1 MKKQLLL
8 AGALFSILQAQAQTP
23 FLRNHSTPK
32 KGAELLKSLLH
43 VQHSNNTGQKPT
55 GTQQRVIAQSVSS
68 VFAEEVD
75 STTFK
80 YTGTRGSK
88 YDFNN
93 LDYLYNTYFNN
104 LYDPIFRFHGSPN
117 PKSVLADS
125 IKTFTGDTLTNV
137 ANAYYRTDNKID
149 SSINNYYN
157 GTGTFIPDKTLNV
170 FNTQGFLTKSYSLQQ
185 NTPGDWD
192 TFLIK
197 GYHYNSTFTRV
208 ESDSTWVGTAPLPTL
223 VEVNTYHYSN
233 NKLDS
238 ILTWDVGGTPEVYNK
253 FLFTYNAGGKLST
266 LKNYDYDTG
275 APLLSYT
282 DSLGY
287 TSGVDYVTFFQEDY
301 YEDGVFTD
309 GFREVKFPGTSG
321 LPDSIQAFERPDIA
335 TPYQYTASLLPTY
348 NSYNNPTAFYVKSL
362 LTGTDTM
369 AKVSFYYETYEDG
382 ISGIDP
388 VANNKDFNVYP
399 NPFSN
404 NINIDWKGKQQS
416 NVTIRLTNIVGQ
428 EVYKTS
434 MKLTTGKNA
443 ISIPSLNSGNYI
455 LLIQDAD
462 GKSWS
467 SKMVKK

>member
-1 MKKQLLL
+1 
-8 AGALFSILQAQAQTP
+8 
-23 FLRNHSTPK
+23 
-32 KGAELLKSLLH
+32 
-43 VQHSNNTGQKPT
+43 
-55 GTQQRVIAQSVSS
+55 
-68 VFAEEVD
+68 
-75 STTFK
+75 
-80 YTGTRGSK
+80 
-88 YDFNN
+88 
-93 LDYLYNTYFNN
+93 
-104 LYDPIFRFHGSPN
+104 
-117 PKSVLADS
+117 
-125 IKTFTGDTLTNV
+125 
-137 ANAYYRTDNKID
+137 
-149 SSINNYYN
+149 
-157 GTGTFIPDKTLNV
+157 
-170 FNTQGFLTKSYSLQQ
+170 
-185 NTPGDWD
+185 
-192 TFLIK
+192 
-197 GYHYNSTFTRV
+197 
-208 ESDSTWVGTAPLPTL
+208 
-223 VEVNTYHYSN
+223 
-233 NKLDS
+233 
-238 ILTWDVGGTPEVYNK
+238 
-253 FLFTYNAGGKLST
+253 
-266 LKNYDYDTG
+266 
-275 APLLSYT
+275 
-282 DSLGY
+282 
-287 TSGVDYVTFFQEDY
+287 VDYVTFFQEDY